1 MLLIIIVLMVR
12 VCGDCR
18 VSVAV
23 TFSCKSGE
31 FHPAA
36 STSWVI
42 DQPRL
47 ASRPLASVSASSP
60 CQLRVN
66 SFHER
71 NSGRKTALALLLN
84 CLVLIPFGL

>member
-1 MLLIIIVLMVR
+1 MMMLIIVMMMVR
-12 VCGDCR
+12 NCGAYGGY
-18 VSVAV
+18 VSV

-47 ASRPLASVSASSP
+47 ASRPLASVPCSSA
-60 CQLRVN
+60 
-66 SFHER
+66 H
-71 NSGRKTALALLLN
+71 
-84 CLVLIPFGL
+84 VLIPFGL